1 MVRCFPCHDREFVS
15 YTLASILEV
24 SDHSM
29 KSPAHYALVVLA
41 LFVVLAGGAA
51 AARLS
56 FGESDNGKTV
66 SAFPGDTIV
75 LSLSENPSTGYRWV
89 METSGC
95 IALVASSYTP
105 SGTGRIGA
113 PGTRVWRFMV
123 NGTGPGEISAVYRRP
138 WMQDSGSGE
147 RFALHIISAKKGI
160 PNGESSPFFFKKTL
174 RNTFFIPR
182 PRAY

>member
-1 MVRCFPCHDREFVS
+1 M
-15 YTLASILEV
+15 
-24 SDHSM
+24 SDYSM
-29 KSPAHYALVVLA
+29 KPPAHYALVLLA
-41 LFVVLAGGAA
+41 LSIVLAGGAT

-95 IALVASSYTP
+95 IVLVSSSYTP

-113 PGTRVWRFMV
+113 AGTRVWRFMV
-123 NGTGPGEISAVYRRP
+123 NGTGSGGISAVYRQP
-138 WMQDSGSGE
+138 WMPVSGSEG
-147 RFALHIISAKKGI
+147 RFDLYVVSGKKNI
-160 PNGESSPFFFKKTL
+160 PSGDSSPFFFKKTL
-174 RNTFFIPR
+174 QNTFFIPR

>member
-1 MVRCFPCHDREFVS
+1 
-15 YTLASILEV
+15 
-24 SDHSM
+24 M
-29 KSPAHYALVVLA
+29 KSPAHYAFVFLA
-41 LFVVLAGGAA
+41 LSVIIAGGAA

-75 LSLSENPSTGYRWV
+75 LSLSENPSTGYRWE

-105 SGTGRIGA
+105 SDTGRIGA

-138 WMQDSGSGE
+138 WMPVSGSEE
-147 RFALHIISAKKGI
+147 RFALHVVSGKK
-160 PNGESSPFFFKKTL
+160 NVLNSESSPFFFKKTL
-174 RNTFFIPR
+174 QNTFFIPR